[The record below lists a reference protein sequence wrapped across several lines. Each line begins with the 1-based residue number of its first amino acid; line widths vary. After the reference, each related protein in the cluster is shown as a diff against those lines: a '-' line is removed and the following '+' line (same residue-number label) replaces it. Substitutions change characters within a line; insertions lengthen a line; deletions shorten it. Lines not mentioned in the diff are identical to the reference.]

1 MSQPLALPCQSRR
14 AKLGKMPQFSGCNLY
29 WAVSPIV
36 ADHCVR
42 CAKANAWNLHSGMNM
57 PSKGQDSTLL
67 VDHWGSWRRVGVTTW
82 KLLPFSD
89 SICPWFPTP
98 CNLCGMLNAESVHVL
113 QADDPCSSESE
124 TQKEVL
130 IWLFF
135 YSLQCRENFDSMS
148 CCCKRWLFIKHMKKA
163 WVFDAFA
170 LENLFFV
177 WST

>member
-1 MSQPLALPCQSRR
+1 MPEQESKTGENATVQWLQLVLSSQPYSGRSLCSLCQSQCMEPTLRYEH
-14 AKLGKMPQFSGCNLY
+14 AF
-29 WAVSPIV
+29 
-36 ADHCVR
+36 
-42 CAKANAWNLHSGMNM
+42 
-57 PSKGQDSTLL
+57 KGARHHLL

-89 SICPWFPTP
+89 SICPWFLTP

-163 WVFDAFA
+163 
-170 LENLFFV
+170 
-177 WST
+177 

>member
-1 MSQPLALPCQSRR
+1 MPEQESKTGENATVQWLQLVLSSQPYSGRSLCSLCQSQCMEPTLRYEH
-14 AKLGKMPQFSGCNLY
+14 AF
-29 WAVSPIV
+29 
-36 ADHCVR
+36 
-42 CAKANAWNLHSGMNM
+42 
-57 PSKGQDSTLL
+57 KGARQHLL

-89 SICPWFPTP
+89 SICPWFLTP

-163 WVFDAFA
+163 
-170 LENLFFV
+170 
-177 WST
+177 